1 MAKKSKL
8 PVENTE
14 VIIENKKDNEVI
26 DNKESELKDDYD
38 DKTNEYD
45 DDIPPPPP
53 IIEEVK
59 TKPKRVLT
67 EAQKEAL
74 AKGREI
80 GLKKLKESK
89 QSNLQK
95 KEVEQQIKK
104 VKEETNIKKLED
116 LKHIADVG
124 GVYSKVEKLNS
135 KFENV
140 ENILNQLIELK
151 KKKLDDKLQQQINN
165 EIRSQ
170 AKQTLLKNNMK
181 PYIRWER

>member
-1 MAKKSKL
+1 MVKKTKL
-8 PVENTE
+8 PVENKEIVEEPKIEE
-14 VIIENKKDNEVI
+14 VKDEEEEPENI
-26 DNKESELKDDYD
+26 
-38 DKTNEYD
+38 
-45 DDIPPPPP
+45 DDIVPPPPP
-53 IIEEVK
+53 IEEVK

-89 QSNLQK
+89 QNNLQK

-104 VKEETNIKKLED
+104 VKEETNIKKLEE

-140 ENILNQLIELK
+140 ESKLNELIELK
-151 KKKLDDKLQQQINN
+151 KKKLDAKLQQQINN
-165 EIRSQ
+165 EVKNQ
-170 AKQTLLKNNMK
+170 AKQTLLKNSMK
-181 PYIRWER
+181 AYNKWER